1 MKAQKGLVTPLRSHS
16 AVPVLG
22 FEAGQS
28 GSRARNTAISK
39 CFGSISN
46 KHGICEPRGHGPG

>member
-28 GSRARNTAISK
+28 GSRARAAISQ
-39 CFGSISN
+39 CFGSVSN
-46 KHGICEPRGHGPG
+46 KHVICEPRGHGPG